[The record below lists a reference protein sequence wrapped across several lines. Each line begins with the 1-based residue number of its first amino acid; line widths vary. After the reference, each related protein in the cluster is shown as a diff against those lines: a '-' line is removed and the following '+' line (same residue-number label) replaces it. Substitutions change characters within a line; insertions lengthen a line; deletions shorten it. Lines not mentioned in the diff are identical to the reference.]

1 MAFDSEKKSE
11 ILKSLESNLP
21 VEDKQ
26 EISKV
31 DDLKLPSTQSVV
43 DDGEDDYNFARENI
57 KKLIGTSDDA
67 INLMHELASEA
78 EHPRAFEVL
87 ATMIKNA
94 SDMNNQLLDLTQKR
108 KKLLKDDENKSNKS
122 NSNTTN
128 NVIFSGTTTDLQKLL
143 SKEDDAIDVD

>member
-1 MAFDSEKKSE
+1 MAFDPEKKSD

-21 VEDKQ
+21 EKSKQ

-31 DDLKLPSTQSVV
+31 EEQKLPTSQSVV
-43 DDGEDDYNFARENI
+43 DDGEDDYNFARDNI
-57 KKLIGTSDDA
+57 KKLIGTSDEA
-67 INLMHELASEA
+67 IGLMHELASAA

-87 ATMIKNA
+87 TTMIKNA

-108 KKLLKDDENKSNKS
+108 KKLLKDDEEKSNK
-122 NSNTTN
+122 SNTTN

-143 SKEDDAIDVD
+143 SKKEDDVIDVE